1 MMGYG
6 FAIPGLGMGVFW
18 IVLILLLVGGVG
30 LFSGRDRAADPR
42 KSALEILEGRYAR
55 GEIGREEFEQK
66 RRDLQE

>member
-6 FAIPGLGMGVFW
+6 FGIPGLGMGIFW
-18 IVLILLLVGGVG
+18 VVLILLLVGGVM
-30 LFSGRDRAADPR
+30 LFSGRDSTGSRH

-55 GEIGREEFEQK
+55 GEIEREEFEQK